1 MDYLGQCISGLQDV
15 LADHLSSSQS
25 ALKVLSIEDGAIIFS
40 SAQKLDLSAF
50 PQFNNLYQF
59 LYRSEKSGGKG
70 DDKAATMDEAITQCL
85 AASKWQT
92 PASQGA
98 RTFRLNLS
106 DENKLVSADKKLI
119 GQLIAR
125 IERAGSLRY
134 TKGQPD
140 VEYWVFRRDDGQVW
154 FARRLTYQR
163 VTEKDL
169 APGTLRPELAY
180 ALCLLSQPQADDR
193 IMDPCAGSGALAFAR
208 ARFPFN
214 MMFISDLESE
224 AVKNIRQA
232 LKTTH
237 KRLEKRGRPI
247 IVREADARHLDKI
260 EDNFLTVIIT
270 DPPWGL
276 YSQVEGDLEVFYST
290 LLTEWYRVLEKGG
303 RLILLMGRRELL
315 PALLKKQS
323 ALFHC
328 EKQLNILVSG
338 KKTAILC
345 LRKV

>member
-15 LADHLSSSQS
+15 LANHLSSTQS
-25 ALKVLSIEDGAIIFS
+25 TLKVLHIEDGAVIFS

-59 LYRSEKSGGKG
+59 LYRS
-70 DDKAATMDEAITQCL
+70 DKNGSKATTMDEALTQCL
-85 AASKWQT
+85 SASKWQT
-92 PASQGA
+92 PASHGA

-125 IERAGSLRY
+125 IEHAGSLRY
-134 TKGQPD
+134 TKGRPD

-180 ALCLLSQPQADDR
+180 ALCLLSHPQADDR
-193 IMDPCAGSGALAFAR
+193 VMDPCAGSGALAFAR

-214 MMFISDLESE
+214 MMFISDIESE
-224 AVKNIRQA
+224 AVKKIRLT

-237 KRLEKRGRPI
+237 KRLEKKGRPV
-247 IVREADARHLDKI
+247 IVREADARNLDKI
-260 EDNFLTVIIT
+260 EDNFLTAIIT

-276 YSQVEGDLEVFYST
+276 YNQIEGDLGAFYNA
-290 LLTEWYRVLEKGG
+290 LMTEWYRVLNKGG
-303 RLILLMGRRELL
+303 CLVLLMGQRELL

-328 EKQLNILVSG
+328 EQQLNILVSG
-338 KKTAILC
+338 KKAAILC